1 MLDQLPPE
9 ILLNIIHKLDNNNT
23 EETFQFLELKI
34 CTLLELKKVNRNF
47 YSVIDTLKE
56 SWIIIPDKNIS
67 DTINESKCD
76 EVIQR
81 TKELIT
87 IKKRRNMDIDNLCK
101 KRTSIKTFRWLM
113 DNNIFFSLTNI
124 KTLIVNDR
132 IDVIRLGFFYKEF
145 LDILFDRFYID
156 YTKGTEIFSITEN
169 INPLIVSAEN
179 KRLNIIKLLL
189 ETSTIGNPFLEQ
201 IPSLLDMSIKYNY
214 KALLSYLVV
223 YHYEKVSSYLNP
235 RMISSI
241 IHRIEKSEDILFYL
255 IQTNKIMVDS
265 KIISDLIIK
274 DYNDL
279 FIYCI
284 KLYPEEL
291 NNNYKE
297 YIIQSINVDSIVIL
311 NHLMIEYGLRIGK
324 NLFSDLFFRKKNY
337 KVKSIENIIE
347 NYLYLIK
354 KECPII
360 RLCID
365 YSVGNRYIYRLIDEG
380 YSYTNEELHDVLN
393 NDNIELL
400 KYFVKTM

>member
-145 LDILFDRFYID
+145 LD
-156 YTKGTEIFSITEN
+156 
-169 INPLIVSAEN
+169 
-179 KRLNIIKLLL
+179 
-189 ETSTIGNPFLEQ
+189 
-201 IPSLLDMSIKYNY
+201 
-214 KALLSYLVV
+214 
-223 YHYEKVSSYLNP
+223 
-235 RMISSI
+235 
-241 IHRIEKSEDILFYL
+241 
-255 IQTNKIMVDS
+255 
-265 KIISDLIIK
+265 
-274 DYNDL
+274 
-279 FIYCI
+279 
-284 KLYPEEL
+284 
-291 NNNYKE
+291 
-297 YIIQSINVDSIVIL
+297 
-311 NHLMIEYGLRIGK
+311 
-324 NLFSDLFFRKKNY
+324 
-337 KVKSIENIIE
+337 
-347 NYLYLIK
+347 
-354 KECPII
+354 
-360 RLCID
+360 
-365 YSVGNRYIYRLIDEG
+365 
-380 YSYTNEELHDVLN
+380 
-393 NDNIELL
+393 
-400 KYFVKTM
+400 